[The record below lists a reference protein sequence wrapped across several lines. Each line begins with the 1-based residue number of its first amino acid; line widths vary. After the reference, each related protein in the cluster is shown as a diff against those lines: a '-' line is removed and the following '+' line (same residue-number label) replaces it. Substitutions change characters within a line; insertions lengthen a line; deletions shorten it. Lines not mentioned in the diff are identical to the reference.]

1 MGWNSADAL
10 TSGSSNIIFGHDTGR
25 CITTANYSV
34 LIGHLAGHRNDDG
47 GYHVFLGYG
56 AGRCMQGDSN
66 IAIGR
71 EAGRGG
77 STPSS
82 NSGTDNIAIGM
93 YAGCELTS
101 GSQNILIGRNAG
113 DNITSGGKNVVIGY
127 SIDPASSTGTGQ
139 FIIGCNGNH
148 WICGDSSMNIYD
160 KDGNQLNG
168 GGGSGGTVSS
178 GSFTAVAGTA
188 STIETYAYDAAELVF
203 EYTVF
208 VKNGSNY
215 QSQKVLVMR
224 DSTTVHSTQYGVM
237 YSGDLLVSLD
247 ATITG
252 SNLLLKATPETGVS
266 GSTTFRVKR
275 EVT

>member
-1 MGWNSADAL
+1 MCIRDSQSGPVNSASSGGCNIIMGWNSADAL
-10 TSGSSNIIFGHDTGR
+10 TSGGGNVILGHYAAR
-25 CITTANYSV
+25 CITTANYTV
-34 LIGHLAGHRNDDG
+34 AIGHLAGHRDNDG

-82 NSGTDNIAIGM
+82 NSGTDNISIGM

-113 DNITSGGKNVVIGY
+113 NNVTSGHKNVVIGY
-127 SIDPASSTGTGQ
+127 DIDPASSTGTGQ
-139 FIIGCNGNH
+139 FIIGCNGSH

-168 GGGSGGTVSS
+168 AGGGGGGTVSS

-188 STIETYAYDAAELVF
+188 STIETYAYDSAELVF

-224 DSTTVHSTQYGVM
+224 DGTTVHSTQYGVM
-237 YSGDLLVSLD
+237 YLSLIHISEP
-247 ATITG
+247 TR
-252 SNLLLKATPETGVS
+252 PY
-266 GSTTFRVKR
+266 
-275 EVT
+275 